1 MNWIEIMIII
11 IVCIILLSMMMGGN
25 PNHGNNGGKKQKSKY
40 GYTSVFM
47 LLVTALIVGN
57 VVNSNFM

>member
-25 PNHGNNGGKKQKSKY
+25 PNHGNGGKKQKSKY
-40 GYTSVFM
+40 GYTSVFL

>member
-1 MNWIEIMIII
+1 
-11 IVCIILLSMMMGGN
+11 MMMDDNPNYGGN
-25 PNHGNNGGKKQKSKY
+25 PNHGNGGKKQKSKY